1 MKALHTLCPDPDIFA
16 QEYECKFLS
25 QFGSFIDTSLLQFAD
40 APQAGVKAKYMGY
53 DVGGSGDRTA
63 IATVL
68 QLADGTYFV
77 EDVAMMHKAEY
88 QHQLDVLKQLF
99 GKCRWN
105 AGYVDSVGIGNPI
118 AEFANKQVSANI
130 RGFAWSAS
138 NKTNVHENARALI
151 FDRKLVFASH
161 LQSIV
166 TSDFQNISRVVN
178 EAGQVKYVAG
188 RDANGHSD
196 CASAIFLALWAA
208 HEKPASMSAPSTYIR
223 SSPFGAWHS
232 RLV

>member
-1 MKALHTLCPDPDIFA
+1 MKALHTLCPDPDVFA

-25 QFGSFIDTSLLQFAD
+25 EFGSFIDASLLQFAD
-40 APQAGVKAKYMGY
+40 APRAGVKAKYMGY

-68 QLADGTYFV
+68 QLEDGTYFV
-77 EDVAMMHKAEY
+77 EDVAMMHKADY
-88 QHQLDVLKQLF
+88 QRQLDVLKQLF
-99 GKCRWN
+99 GKFRWN

-130 RGFAWSAS
+130 RGFAWAAS

-208 HEKPASMSAPSTYIR
+208 HDKPAQTQSPISYMSFSQFGPR
-223 SSPFGAWHS
+223 SSRF
-232 RLV
+232 V